1 LFCGCADEAADVDLE
16 TVREAALSGI
26 ATLCKLDDR
35 FAAYEDT
42 LLSKDAMATPRE
54 MHTQDI
60 NQKIDKSITSL
71 LRLLSPYLM
80 NRPSHLVLEYL
91 VRHYKVYHY
100 NVDAVVEC
108 ILPWHDS
115 NVFARMVQ
123 LLNLSQSNGRWEF
136 LTAVAKTGVPLPR
149 HALAQRAA
157 RDMALLDFICS
168 LAKRNGANTKGTQF
182 THVFSFFSAV
192 VVEAMQGLTTL
203 HEGLVRVV
211 LPVLLI
217 GVRATKSPHYQAACY
232 FITAHLS
239 SRTALSIEACNAL
252 LIALAKGDCASGI
265 EHSLACTLSLVQK
278 QPCITVYPN
287 EAFMCLV
294 QRSELAAV
302 LCDMSSAFDISE
314 LLKLLLQAHLDHLTA
329 ATTAAVVDSSG
340 SSDSGSSNAVVL
352 ASLMSI
358 IHQTMPQWPTTAL
371 PALITWFTE
380 AMLLKYIALVDSTT
394 ADTTATTGE
403 CYTVYYH
410 IYVYY
415 HCCVFV

>member
-1 LFCGCADEAADVDLE
+1 
-16 TVREAALSGI
+16 
-26 ATLCKLDDR
+26 
-35 FAAYEDT
+35 
-42 LLSKDAMATPRE
+42 MATPRE
-54 MHTQDI
+54 MHTQDV

-108 ILPWHDS
+108 ILPWQDS
-115 NVFARMVQ
+115 NVFVRMVQ

-136 LTAVAKTGVPLPR
+136 LTAVAKTGTPLPR

-157 RDMALLDFICS
+157 HDMALLDFICS
-168 LAKRNGANTKGTQF
+168 LAKRNGSNTKGTQF

-232 FITAHLS
+232 FVTAHLS

-265 EHSLACTLSLVQK
+265 EHSLACTLSLIQK
-278 QPCITVYPN
+278 QPCITAYPS
-287 EAFMCLV
+287 EAFMRLV
-294 QRSELAAV
+294 QRSEQAVV
-302 LCDMSSAFDISE
+302 LCDMSSAYDISE
-314 LLKLLLQAHLDHLTA
+314 LLKLLLQAHLDHLTTA
-329 ATTAAVVDSSG
+329 PTTAAAADSG
-340 SSDSGSSNAVVL
+340 SSSNAVVL
-352 ASLMSI
+352 ASLMSFI
-358 IHQTMPQWPTTAL
+358 NQSLPQWPPTAL
-371 PALITWFTE
+371 PALVTWYTE
-380 AMLLKYIALVDSTT
+380 TMLLKYIALVDTASVDTT
-394 ADTTATTGE
+394 ADTGE
-403 CYTVYYH
+403 YCT
-410 IYVYY
+410 IN
-415 HCCVFV
+415 FT

>member
-1 LFCGCADEAADVDLE
+1 MVADPFNVITKLYSWAGLGTIIPQPVKKHILELVSITVYTHTLSHRSRGNAYLRHCVRYRIESDDELNRLSQWMTGLTPEEKVAVTIACKENEAADVDLE
-16 TVREAALSGI
+16 SVREAALSGI
-26 ATLCKLDDR
+26 ATLCKQDDR

-42 LLSKDAMATPRE
+42 LLSKDAMVTPRE
-54 MHTQDI
+54 MHTQDV

-115 NVFARMVQ
+115 NVFVRMVQ

-136 LTAVAKTGVPLPR
+136 LTAVAKTGTPLPR

-157 RDMALLDFICS
+157 HDMALLDFVCS
-168 LAKRNGANTKGTQF
+168 LAKRNGSNTKGTQF

-232 FITAHLS
+232 FVTAHLS

-252 LIALAKGDCASGI
+252 LIALAK
-265 EHSLACTLSLVQK
+265 
-278 QPCITVYPN
+278 
-287 EAFMCLV
+287 
-294 QRSELAAV
+294 
-302 LCDMSSAFDISE
+302 
-314 LLKLLLQAHLDHLTA
+314 
-329 ATTAAVVDSSG
+329 
-340 SSDSGSSNAVVL
+340 
-352 ASLMSI
+352 
-358 IHQTMPQWPTTAL
+358 
-371 PALITWFTE
+371 
-380 AMLLKYIALVDSTT
+380 
-394 ADTTATTGE
+394 
-403 CYTVYYH
+403 
-410 IYVYY
+410 
-415 HCCVFV
+415 